1 MSKQLVVAAALAA
14 ACTACTRPA
23 VRLKHWRADLAQ
35 LASEISSHHPGAFA
49 HVKEADWRKAIDD
62 LDEHVAEYD
71 DAHIEVGML
80 RIAGMIGDSHTRLY
94 LPRGQTYPVDLLW
107 FDDGV
112 FVGGADP
119 SNGWAIGK
127 RVTAIGGRSIDDAIA
142 TITPLVPHEN
152 DAHLRDEIPAL
163 LTDPVVLTG
172 TDLTFGDAVT
182 YMIEDG
188 KATKELTVTAR
199 AGGVALAPPNPL
211 PLHLQGPTQY
221 SYWNK
226 YVEDQKLLYFQY
238 NACGDD
244 ERVGKFADF
253 AAKTL
258 AFADQHPVDRFVIDL
273 RRNDGGDSKII
284 EPLVDGLASRPALA
298 GRVFVLIGRTT
309 FSSAVLNAIELK
321 KKLGATLVGT
331 PTGGSPNS
339 YGEIKMFELTNSHLR
354 GQYSTKLF
362 SDDLYRGQTVTPDL
376 PVHVTSADWFAGR
389 DPAMDAVLAAPV
401 PHT

>member
-1 MSKQLVVAAALAA
+1 MSKQLVFAAALAA

-49 HVKEADWRKAIDD
+49 HLKEADWRKAVDD
-62 LDEHVAEYD
+62 LDARISGFD
-71 DAHIEVGML
+71 DAHIEVGL
-80 RIAGMIGDSHTRLY
+80 LHLVAMIGDSHTRLY
-94 LPRGQTYPVDLLW
+94 LPRTQTYPVDLLW

-112 FVGGADP
+112 FVGGTDP

-127 RVTAIGGRSIDDAIA
+127 RVTAIGGRSIDDAMA
-142 TITPLVPHEN
+142 TLGALVPHDN
-152 DAHLRDEIPAL
+152 DAHLRDEMPAM
-163 LTDPVVLTG
+163 LTDPTALAG
-172 TDLTFGDAVT
+172 TDLVLGDAVT
-182 YMIEDG
+182 YVLEDG
-188 KATKELTVTAR
+188 KGTRELTVSPA
-199 AGGVALAPPNPL
+199 AGGVPLAPPKPL
-211 PLHLQGPTQY
+211 PLHLQGPTQLA
-221 SYWNK
+221 YWNK
-226 YVEDQKLLYFQY
+226 YVDDQKLLYFQY
-238 NACGDD
+238 NRCADD
-244 ERVGKFADF
+244 QRAGTFADF

-273 RRNDGGDSKII
+273 RRNDGGDSRII

-321 KKLGATLVGT
+321 KRLGATLVGT
-331 PTGGSPNS
+331 PTGGSPNG
-339 YGEIKMFELTNSHLR
+339 YGEIKMFELANSHLQ

-362 SDDLYRGQTVTPDL
+362 SDDLYRGDTVTPDV
-376 PVHVTSADWFAGR
+376 PVHVISADWFGGR
-389 DPAMDAVLAAPV
+389 DPAMDAVLAAAV